1 MRMLKITDGKL
12 ERWLVILTT
21 LWLVSFTVFETQS
34 WGKYVYLGL
43 SIVIFMLGAAENHM
57 KVLIQIEPLHL
68 CTIAFLIFGFVS
80 TIWAIDSSY
89 TVNRMSTVART
100 LICIYIVYT
109 CYQRDDNATHLLD
122 CVMWAGYIVALY
134 AIKFYGLARI
144 RALVAAG
151 DRIDNAFTNVNAI
164 GMMAAYSL
172 VITFSKIINKHL
184 TWGLILSLPALLMVV
199 ASGSRK
205 AFIVL
210 VVGVFFVYF
219 AKTLSRSRNPVETI
233 FKFIVVCFAGI
244 AFIGIIWMIPAFKP
258 ITERMIQTIN
268 QFTGNGIVDES
279 TIRRANFIRIGLE
292 QFLKTPLLGIGI
304 GNSLFLIGRNTY
316 LHNNYV
322 ELLACGGM
330 IGSICFYIS
339 YIYCFKWLLKGLK
352 KYDEISVLCC
362 IFLVLQL
369 IMDFMQVSYFSKDT
383 YFYFMIFF
391 LQAKRTKTAVT
402 SGYNDI

>member
-1 MRMLKITDGKL
+1 MLKITDGKL
-12 ERWLVILTT
+12 ERWMVILTT

-43 SIVIFMLGAAENHM
+43 SIVIFMLGAVKNHM
-57 KVLIQIEPLHL
+57 KVLIRIEPLHL
-68 CTIAFLIFGFVS
+68 CTIAFLIFGFAS
-80 TIWAIDSSY
+80 MIWAIDGLY

-100 LICIYIVYT
+100 LICIFIVYT
-109 CYQRDDNATHLLD
+109 CYQKDDDATRLLD

-144 RALVAAG
+144 RSLVAAG
-151 DRIDNAFTNVNAI
+151 NRIDNAFTNVNAI
-164 GMMAAYSL
+164 GMMASYSF
-172 VITFSKIINKHL
+172 VITFSKIANKHL

-219 AKTLSRSRNPVETI
+219 AKTLSKSRNPIETI
-233 FKFIVVCFAGI
+233 FKFVAVCFAGI
-244 AFIGIIWMIPAFKP
+244 AFIGIIWVIPAFKP
-258 ITERMIQTIN
+258 ITERMVQTIN

-330 IGSICFYIS
+330 IGSICFYGS
-339 YIYCFKWLLKGLK
+339 YIYCLKWLLRGLA

-391 LQAKRTKTAVT
+391 LQAKRIRAAAE
-402 SGYNDI
+402 YDHNEI

>member
-1 MRMLKITDGKL
+1 MLKITNGRLDK
-12 ERWLVILTT
+12 WIVVFTT

-43 SIVIFMLGAAENHM
+43 SIVIFVLGAVRNQM
-57 KVLIQIEPLHL
+57 KVSIHIETFHL
-68 CTIAFLIFGFVS
+68 CTIAFLLFGFASMV
-80 TIWAIDSSY
+80 WAIDSSY
-89 TVNRMSTVART
+89 TINRMSTVART

-109 CYQRDDNATHLLD
+109 CYQKDNNAMRLLD

-184 TWGLILSLPALLMVV
+184 TWSLILSLPALLMVV
-199 ASGSRK
+199 ASGSRQ

-210 VVGVFFVYF
+210 VVGSFCVYF
-219 AKTLSRSRNPVETI
+219 VKTLSKSKNPVETI
-233 FKFIVVCFAGI
+233 FKFVVVCFVGI
-244 AFIGIIWMIPAFKP
+244 AFIGIVWTIPVFKP

-279 TIRRANFIRIGLE
+279 TLRRANFIHIGLD

-322 ELLACGGM
+322 ELLACGG
-330 IGSICFYIS
+330 IVGSICFYLN
-339 YIYCFKWLLKGLK
+339 YIYCLKRLLRGLK
-352 KYDEISVLCC
+352 KYDEVSVLCC

-391 LQAKRTKTAVT
+391 LQAKRVKTAT
-402 SGYNDI
+402 LSSSNYT